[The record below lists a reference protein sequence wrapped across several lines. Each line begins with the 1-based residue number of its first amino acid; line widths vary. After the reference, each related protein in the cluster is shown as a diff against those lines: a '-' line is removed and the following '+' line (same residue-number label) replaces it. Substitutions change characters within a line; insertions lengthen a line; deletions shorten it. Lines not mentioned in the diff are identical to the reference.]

1 MSKTKVGILLK
12 YTLSRNELFRYDTYQ
27 RKRTKAQ
34 RHEGETKSKVTLPAE
49 ALQLTYRKT

>member
-12 YTLSRNELFRYDTYQ
+12 YTLSRSELFRYDMYQ
-27 RKRTKAQ
+27 RKRTKAR